1 MKGYSSDKIRNVVLL
16 GHGGCGKTTFLEA
29 ALLATKVTSRLG
41 KVEDGNTVSDY
52 DKMEIEK
59 KYSIN
64 TTMVPVEYNGY
75 KYNFLD
81 TPGFFDFVGEVDSAM
96 STAGAAIIMV
106 DASEGIQVGTEK
118 AWELCSEL
126 NTPKFMVLT
135 KIDKDNVDCDKLIE
149 QIREKFGNS
158 VVTDDDE
165 DALRE
170 AVAGADEELMEKFFN
185 DEPFTEEEFT
195 NGLMNGIANGDI
207 VPIIKAS
214 SITGDGIDE
223 VLRSIARYVPT
234 PSRHAPY
241 IAVNA
246 NDEEVEISTDV
257 NADPVLYVFKTIAD
271 PFMGKISYAKVL
283 SGTVKAGQEL
293 YNPRSQKMEKLGSM
307 FFVRGKH
314 QEAATEVPAGDMF
327 ALAKL
332 QYTKT
337 GDTLCLKSKAAT
349 LPGIQFPKPNY
360 FIAVEAAEKKDEE
373 KMAQGLHKLME
384 EDPSFVLQRNVET
397 HQSLLGGQGDIQ
409 IGIIRAKLKDRYGVS
424 VKVIPQKIAY
434 RETIKGS
441 SEVQGKHKKQSGG
454 AGQYGDVWI
463 RFSPSKENF
472 EFSEELFGGSVPKNY
487 VPAVEKGL
495 LECMEKGPLA
505 GCKVQNVKAVLY
517 DGSYHEVDSNEVSFK
532 IAASLA
538 FKKGIVAANPC
549 LLEPI
554 MKLEITVPE
563 KYTGDVMGDMNK
575 RRGRILGME
584 PTDNGKTK
592 LVAEAPQSE
601 LFDYAIVLRAM
612 TQARGTFTVE
622 FAKYEELPAHLAEK
636 VIEAHKAEVE
646 KEHKE
651 HK

>member
-29 ALLATKVTSRLG
+29 ALLATKVINRLG

-96 STAGAAIIMV
+96 STVSAAIIMV

-118 AWELCSEL
+118 AWELCSETD
-126 NTPKFMVLT
+126 TPKFMVLT
-135 KIDKDNVDCDKLIE
+135 KIDKDSVDCDKLVE
-149 QIREKFGNS
+149 QLREKFGNS

-170 AVAGADEELMEKFFN
+170 AVAGTDEALMEKFFN
-185 DEPFTEEEFT
+185 DEPFTDEEFT
-195 NGLMNGIANGDI
+195 NGLMDGIANGDV

-214 SITGDGIDE
+214 SFTGEGIDE

-234 PSRHAPY
+234 PSKHAPY
-241 IAVNA
+241 IGKNSKNEDV
-246 NDEEVEISTDV
+246 EVITDV
-257 NADPVLYVFKTIAD
+257 SADPVIYVYKTIAD

-283 SGTVKAGQEL
+283 SGTVKLGQEL
-293 YNPRSQKMEKLGSM
+293 YNPRSQKSEKLGSM
-307 FFVRGKH
+307 FFVRGKQ
-314 QEAATEVPAGDMF
+314 QENATEVPAGDMV

-332 QYTKT
+332 QHTKT
-337 GDTLCLKSKAAT
+337 GDTLCLKAKAVT
-349 LPGIQFPKPNY
+349 MPGINFPKPNY
-360 FIAVEAAEKKDEE
+360 FVAVEPAEKKDEE

-384 EDPSFVLQRNVET
+384 EDPSFVLERNVET

-409 IGIIRAKLKDRYGVS
+409 IGIIRAKLKERYGVS

-441 SEVQGKHKKQSGG
+441 SDVQGKHKKQSGG

-463 RFSPSKENF
+463 RFSPSQQNF
-472 EFSEELFGGSVPKNY
+472 EFSEELFGGSIPKNY

-495 LECMEKGPLA
+495 LECMDKGPLA

-517 DGSYHEVDSNEVSFK
+517 DGSYHDVDSNEVSFK

-538 FKKGIVAANPC
+538 FKKGIIAANPC

-584 PTDNGKTK
+584 PSDNGKTK
-592 LVAEAPQSE
+592 LLAEAPQSE

-622 FAKYEELPAHLAEK
+622 FSKYEELPAHLAEK

-646 KEHKE
+646 KEHK
-651 HK
+651 

>member
-29 ALLATKVTSRLG
+29 ALLATKVINRLG

-96 STAGAAIIMV
+96 STVSAAIIMV

-118 AWELCSEL
+118 AWELCSETD
-126 NTPKFMVLT
+126 TPKFMVLT
-135 KIDKDNVDCDKLIE
+135 KIDKDSVDCDKLVE
-149 QIREKFGNS
+149 QLREKFGNS

-170 AVAGADEELMEKFFN
+170 AVAGTDEALMEKFFN
-185 DEPFTEEEFT
+185 DEPFTDEEFT
-195 NGLMNGIANGDI
+195 NGLMDGIANGDI

-214 SITGDGIDE
+214 SFTGEGIDE

-234 PSRHAPY
+234 PSKHAPY
-241 IAVNA
+241 IGKNSKNEDV
-246 NDEEVEISTDV
+246 EVITDV
-257 NADPVLYVFKTIAD
+257 SADPVMYVYKTIAD

-283 SGTVKAGQEL
+283 SGTVKLGQEL
-293 YNPRSQKMEKLGSM
+293 YNPRSQKSEKLGSM
-307 FFVRGKH
+307 FFVRGKQ
-314 QEAATEVPAGDMF
+314 QENATEVPAGDMV

-332 QYTKT
+332 QHTKT
-337 GDTLCLKSKAAT
+337 GDTLCLKAKAVT
-349 LPGIQFPKPNY
+349 MPGINFPKPNY
-360 FIAVEAAEKKDEE
+360 FVAVEPAEKKDEE

-384 EDPSFVLQRNVET
+384 EDPSFVLERNVET

-409 IGIIRAKLKDRYGVS
+409 IGIIRAKLKERYGVS

-441 SEVQGKHKKQSGG
+441 SDVQGKHKKQSGG

-463 RFSPSKENF
+463 RFSPSQQNF
-472 EFSEELFGGSVPKNY
+472 EFSEELFGGSIPKNY

-495 LECMEKGPLA
+495 LECMDKGPLA

-517 DGSYHEVDSNEVSFK
+517 DGSYHDVDSNEVSFK

-584 PTDNGKTK
+584 PTDTGKTK
-592 LVAEAPQSE
+592 LLAEAPQSE

-622 FAKYEELPAHLAEK
+622 FSKYEELPAHLAEK

-646 KEHKE
+646 KEHK
-651 HK
+651 

>member
-29 ALLATKVTSRLG
+29 ALLATKVINRLG

-96 STAGAAIIMV
+96 STVSAAIIMV

-118 AWELCSEL
+118 AWELCSETD
-126 NTPKFMVLT
+126 TPKFMVLT
-135 KIDKDNVDCDKLIE
+135 KIDKDNVDCDKLVE
-149 QIREKFGNS
+149 QLREKFGNS

-170 AVAGADEELMEKFFN
+170 AVAGTDEALMEKFFN
-185 DEPFTEEEFT
+185 DEPFTDEEFT
-195 NGLMNGIANGDI
+195 NGLMDGIANGDV

-214 SITGDGIDE
+214 SLTGEGIDE

-234 PSRHAPY
+234 PSKHAPY
-241 IAVNA
+241 IGKNSK
-246 NDEEVEISTDV
+246 DEDVEVITDV
-257 NADPVLYVFKTIAD
+257 SADPVMYVYKTIAD

-283 SGTVKAGQEL
+283 SGTVKLGQEL
-293 YNPRSQKMEKLGSM
+293 YNPGSQKSEKLGSM
-307 FFVRGKH
+307 FFVRGKQ
-314 QEAATEVPAGDMF
+314 QENATEVPAGDMV

-332 QYTKT
+332 QHTKT
-337 GDTLCLKSKAAT
+337 GDTLCLKAKAVT
-349 LPGIQFPKPNY
+349 MPGINFPKPNY
-360 FIAVEAAEKKDEE
+360 FVAVEPAEKKDEE

-384 EDPSFVLQRNVET
+384 EDPSFVLERNVET

-409 IGIIRAKLKDRYGVS
+409 IGIIRAKLKERYGVS

-441 SEVQGKHKKQSGG
+441 SDVQGKHKKQSGG

-463 RFSPSKENF
+463 RFSPSQQNF
-472 EFSEELFGGSVPKNY
+472 EFSEELFGGSIPKNY

-495 LECMEKGPLA
+495 LECMDKGPLA

-517 DGSYHEVDSNEVSFK
+517 DGSYHDVDSNEVSFK

-592 LVAEAPQSE
+592 LLAEAPQSE

-622 FAKYEELPAHLAEK
+622 FSKYEELPAHLAEK

-646 KEHKE
+646 KEHK
-651 HK
+651 

>member
-29 ALLATKVTSRLG
+29 ALLATKVINRLG

-96 STAGAAIIMV
+96 STVSAAIIMV

-118 AWELCSEL
+118 AWELCSETD
-126 NTPKFMVLT
+126 TPKFMVLT
-135 KIDKDNVDCDKLIE
+135 KIDKDNVDCDKLVA
-149 QIREKFGNS
+149 QLREKFGNS

-170 AVAGADEELMEKFFN
+170 AVAGTDEALMEKFFN
-185 DEPFTEEEFT
+185 DEPFTDEEFT
-195 NGLMNGIANGDI
+195 NGLMDGIANGDV

-214 SITGDGIDE
+214 SLTGEGIDE

-234 PSRHAPY
+234 PSKHAPY
-241 IAVNA
+241 IGKNSK
-246 NDEEVEISTDV
+246 DEDVEVITDV
-257 NADPVLYVFKTIAD
+257 SADPVMYVYKTIAD

-283 SGTVKAGQEL
+283 SGTVKLGQEL
-293 YNPRSQKMEKLGSM
+293 YNPRSQKSEKLGSM
-307 FFVRGKH
+307 FFVRGKQ
-314 QEAATEVPAGDMF
+314 QENATEVPAGDMV

-332 QYTKT
+332 QHTKT
-337 GDTLCLKSKAAT
+337 GDTLCLKAKAVT
-349 LPGIQFPKPNY
+349 MPGINFPKPNY
-360 FIAVEAAEKKDEE
+360 FVAVEPAEKKDEE
-373 KMAQGLHKLME
+373 KMVQGLHKLME
-384 EDPSFVLQRNVET
+384 EDPSFVLERNVET

-409 IGIIRAKLKDRYGVS
+409 IGIIRAKLKERYGVS

-441 SEVQGKHKKQSGG
+441 SDVQGKHKKQSGG

-463 RFSPSKENF
+463 RFSPSQQNF
-472 EFSEELFGGSVPKNY
+472 EFSEELFGGSIPKNY

-495 LECMEKGPLA
+495 LECMDKGPLA

-517 DGSYHEVDSNEVSFK
+517 DGSYHDVDSNEVSFK

-592 LVAEAPQSE
+592 LLAEAPQSE

-622 FAKYEELPAHLAEK
+622 FSKYEELPAHLAEK

-646 KEHKE
+646 KEHK
-651 HK
+651 

>member
-29 ALLATKVTSRLG
+29 ALLATKVINRLG

-96 STAGAAIIMV
+96 STVSAAIIMV

-118 AWELCSEL
+118 AWELCSETD
-126 NTPKFMVLT
+126 TPKFMVLT
-135 KIDKDNVDCDKLIE
+135 KIDKDNVDCDKLVE
-149 QIREKFGNS
+149 QLREKFGNS
-158 VVTDDDE
+158 VVTDEDE

-170 AVAGADEELMEKFFN
+170 AVAGTDEALMEKFFN
-185 DEPFTEEEFT
+185 DEPFTDEEFT
-195 NGLMNGIANGDI
+195 NGLMDGIANGDV

-214 SITGDGIDE
+214 SLTGEGIDE

-234 PSRHAPY
+234 PSKHAPY
-241 IAVNA
+241 IGKDSK
-246 NDEEVEISTDV
+246 DEDVEVITDV
-257 NADPVLYVFKTIAD
+257 SADPVMYVYKTIAD

-283 SGTVKAGQEL
+283 SGTVKLGQEL
-293 YNPRSQKMEKLGSM
+293 YNPRSQKSEKLGSM
-307 FFVRGKH
+307 FFVRGKQ
-314 QEAATEVPAGDMF
+314 QENATEVPAGDMV

-332 QYTKT
+332 QHTKT
-337 GDTLCLKSKAAT
+337 GDTLCLKAKAVT
-349 LPGIQFPKPNY
+349 MPGINFPKPNY
-360 FIAVEAAEKKDEE
+360 FVAVEPAEKKDEE

-384 EDPSFVLQRNVET
+384 EDPSFVLERNVET

-409 IGIIRAKLKDRYGVS
+409 IGIIRAKLKERYGVS

-441 SEVQGKHKKQSGG
+441 SDVQGKHKKQSGG

-463 RFSPSKENF
+463 RFSPSQQNF
-472 EFSEELFGGSVPKNY
+472 EFSEELFGGSIPKNY

-495 LECMEKGPLA
+495 LECMDKGPLA

-517 DGSYHEVDSNEVSFK
+517 DGSYHDVDSNEVSFK

-592 LVAEAPQSE
+592 LLAEAPQSE

-622 FAKYEELPAHLAEK
+622 FSKYEELPAHLAEK

-646 KEHKE
+646 KEHK
-651 HK
+651 

>member
-29 ALLATKVTSRLG
+29 ALLATKVINRLG

-96 STAGAAIIMV
+96 STVSAAIIMV

-118 AWELCSEL
+118 AWELCSETD
-126 NTPKFMVLT
+126 TPKFMVLT
-135 KIDKDNVDCDKLIE
+135 KIDKDNVDCDKLVE

-158 VVTDDDE
+158 VVTDEDE

-170 AVAGADEELMEKFFN
+170 AVAGTDEALMEKFFN
-185 DEPFTEEEFT
+185 DEPFTDEEFT
-195 NGLMNGIANGDI
+195 NGLMDGIANGDI

-214 SITGDGIDE
+214 SLTGEGIDE
-223 VLRSIARYVPT
+223 VLRSISRYVPT
-234 PSRHAPY
+234 PSKHAPY
-241 IAVNA
+241 IGKNSK
-246 NDEEVEISTDV
+246 DEDVEVITDV
-257 NADPVLYVFKTIAD
+257 SADPVMYVYKTIAD

-283 SGTVKAGQEL
+283 SGTVKLGQEL
-293 YNPRSQKMEKLGSM
+293 YNPRTQKSEKLGSM

-314 QEAATEVPAGDMF
+314 QENATEVPAGDMV

-332 QYTKT
+332 QHTKT
-337 GDTLCLKSKAAT
+337 GDTLCLKAKAVT
-349 LPGIQFPKPNY
+349 MPGINFPKPNY
-360 FIAVEAAEKKDEE
+360 FVAVEPAEKKDEE

-384 EDPSFVLQRNVET
+384 EDPSFVLERNVET

-409 IGIIRAKLKDRYGVS
+409 IGIIRAKLKERYGVS

-441 SEVQGKHKKQSGG
+441 SDVQGKHKKQSGG

-463 RFSPSKENF
+463 RFSPSQQNF
-472 EFSEELFGGSVPKNY
+472 EFSEELFGGSIPKNY

-495 LECMEKGPLA
+495 LECMDKGPLA

-517 DGSYHEVDSNEVSFK
+517 DGSYHDVDSNEVSFK

-592 LVAEAPQSE
+592 LLAEAPQSE

-622 FAKYEELPAHLAEK
+622 FSKYEELPAHLAEK

-646 KEHKE
+646 KEHK
-651 HK
+651 

>member
-29 ALLATKVTSRLG
+29 ALLATKVINRLG

-96 STAGAAIIMV
+96 STVSAAIIMV

-118 AWELCSEL
+118 AWELCSETD
-126 NTPKFMVLT
+126 TPKFMVLT
-135 KIDKDNVDCDKLIE
+135 KIDKDNVDCAKLVE
-149 QIREKFGNS
+149 QLREKFGNS

-170 AVAGADEELMEKFFN
+170 AVAGTDEALMEKFFN
-185 DEPFTEEEFT
+185 DEPFTDEEFT
-195 NGLMNGIANGDI
+195 NGLMDGIANGDV

-214 SITGDGIDE
+214 SLTGEGIDE

-234 PSRHAPY
+234 PSKHAPY
-241 IAVNA
+241 IGKNSK
-246 NDEEVEISTDV
+246 DEDVEVITDV
-257 NADPVLYVFKTIAD
+257 SADPVMYVYKTIAD

-283 SGTVKAGQEL
+283 SGTVKLGQEL
-293 YNPRSQKMEKLGSM
+293 YNPRSQKSEKLGSM
-307 FFVRGKH
+307 FFVRGKQ
-314 QEAATEVPAGDMF
+314 QENATEVPAGDMV

-332 QYTKT
+332 QHTKT
-337 GDTLCLKSKAAT
+337 GDTLCLKAKAVT
-349 LPGIQFPKPNY
+349 MPGINFPKPNY
-360 FIAVEAAEKKDEE
+360 FVAVEPAEKKDEE

-384 EDPSFVLQRNVET
+384 EDPSFVLERNVET

-409 IGIIRAKLKDRYGVS
+409 IGIIRAKLKERYGVS

-441 SEVQGKHKKQSGG
+441 SDVQGKHKKQSGG

-463 RFSPSKENF
+463 RFSPSQQNF
-472 EFSEELFGGSVPKNY
+472 EFSEELFGGSIPKNY

-495 LECMEKGPLA
+495 LECMDKGPLA

-517 DGSYHEVDSNEVSFK
+517 DGSYHDVDSNEVSFK

-592 LVAEAPQSE
+592 LLAEAPQSE

-622 FAKYEELPAHLAEK
+622 FSKYEELPAHLAEK

-646 KEHKE
+646 KEHK
-651 HK
+651 

>member
-29 ALLATKVTSRLG
+29 ALLATKVINRLG

-96 STAGAAIIMV
+96 STVSAAIIMV

-118 AWELCSEL
+118 AWELCSETD
-126 NTPKFMVLT
+126 TPKFMVLT
-135 KIDKDNVDCDKLIE
+135 KIDKDNVDCNKLVE
-149 QIREKFGNS
+149 QLREKFGNS

-170 AVAGADEELMEKFFN
+170 AVAGTDEALMEKFFN
-185 DEPFTEEEFT
+185 DEPFTDEEFT
-195 NGLMNGIANGDI
+195 NGLMDGIANGDV

-214 SITGDGIDE
+214 SLTGEGIDE

-234 PSRHAPY
+234 PSKHAPY
-241 IAVNA
+241 IGKNSK
-246 NDEEVEISTDV
+246 DEDVEVITDV
-257 NADPVLYVFKTIAD
+257 SADPVMYVYKTIAD

-283 SGTVKAGQEL
+283 SGTVKLGQEL
-293 YNPRSQKMEKLGSM
+293 YNPRSQKSEKLGSM
-307 FFVRGKH
+307 FFVRGKQ
-314 QEAATEVPAGDMF
+314 QENATEVPAGDMV

-332 QYTKT
+332 QHTKT
-337 GDTLCLKSKAAT
+337 GDTLCLKAKAVT
-349 LPGIQFPKPNY
+349 MPGINFPKPNY
-360 FIAVEAAEKKDEE
+360 FVAVEPAEKKDEE

-384 EDPSFVLQRNVET
+384 EDPSFVLERNVET

-409 IGIIRAKLKDRYGVS
+409 IGIIRAKLKERYGVS

-441 SEVQGKHKKQSGG
+441 SDVQGKHKKQSGG

-463 RFSPSKENF
+463 RFSPSQQNF
-472 EFSEELFGGSVPKNY
+472 EFSEELFGGSIPKNY

-495 LECMEKGPLA
+495 LECMDKGPLA

-517 DGSYHEVDSNEVSFK
+517 DGSYHDVDSNEVSFK

-592 LVAEAPQSE
+592 LLAEAPQSE

-622 FAKYEELPAHLAEK
+622 FSKYEELPAHLAEK

-646 KEHKE
+646 KEHK
-651 HK
+651 

>member
-29 ALLATKVTSRLG
+29 ALLATKVINRLG

-96 STAGAAIIMV
+96 STVSAAIIMV

-118 AWELCSEL
+118 AWELCSETD
-126 NTPKFMVLT
+126 TPKFMVLT
-135 KIDKDNVDCDKLIE
+135 KIDKDNVDCDKLVE
-149 QIREKFGNS
+149 QLREKFGNS

-170 AVAGADEELMEKFFN
+170 AVAGTDEALMEKFFN
-185 DEPFTEEEFT
+185 DEPFTDEEFT
-195 NGLMNGIANGDI
+195 NVLMDGIANGDV

-214 SITGDGIDE
+214 SLTGEGIDE

-234 PSRHAPY
+234 PSKHAPY
-241 IAVNA
+241 IGKNSK
-246 NDEEVEISTDV
+246 DEDVEVITDV
-257 NADPVLYVFKTIAD
+257 SADPVMYVYKTIAD

-283 SGTVKAGQEL
+283 SGTVKLGQEL
-293 YNPRSQKMEKLGSM
+293 YNPRSQKSEKLGSM
-307 FFVRGKH
+307 FFVRGKQ
-314 QEAATEVPAGDMF
+314 QENATEVPAGDMV

-332 QYTKT
+332 QHTKT
-337 GDTLCLKSKAAT
+337 GDTLCLKAKAVT
-349 LPGIQFPKPNY
+349 MPGINFPKPNY
-360 FIAVEAAEKKDEE
+360 FVAVEPAEKKDEE

-384 EDPSFVLQRNVET
+384 EDPSFVLERNVET

-409 IGIIRAKLKDRYGVS
+409 IGIIRAKLKERYGVS

-441 SEVQGKHKKQSGG
+441 SDVQGKHKKQSGG

-463 RFSPSKENF
+463 RFSPSQQNF
-472 EFSEELFGGSVPKNY
+472 EFSEELFGGSIPKNY

-495 LECMEKGPLA
+495 LECMDKGPLA

-517 DGSYHEVDSNEVSFK
+517 DGSYHDVDSNEVSFK

-592 LVAEAPQSE
+592 LLAEAPQSE

-622 FAKYEELPAHLAEK
+622 FSKYEELPAHLAEK

-646 KEHKE
+646 KEHK
-651 HK
+651 

>member
-29 ALLATKVTSRLG
+29 ALLATKVINRLG

-96 STAGAAIIMV
+96 STVSAAIIMV

-118 AWELCSEL
+118 AWELCSETD
-126 NTPKFMVLT
+126 TPKFMVLT
-135 KIDKDNVDCDKLIE
+135 KIDKDNVDCDKLVE
-149 QIREKFGNS
+149 QLREKFGNS

-170 AVAGADEELMEKFFN
+170 AVAGTDEALMEKFFN
-185 DEPFTEEEFT
+185 DEPFTDEEFT
-195 NGLMNGIANGDI
+195 NGLMDGIANGDV

-214 SITGDGIDE
+214 SLTGEGIDE

-234 PSRHAPY
+234 PSKHAPY
-241 IAVNA
+241 IGKNSK
-246 NDEEVEISTDV
+246 DEDVEVITDV
-257 NADPVLYVFKTIAD
+257 SADPVMYVYKTIAD

-283 SGTVKAGQEL
+283 SGTVKLGQEM
-293 YNPRSQKMEKLGSM
+293 YNPRSQKSEKLGSM
-307 FFVRGKH
+307 FFVRGKQ
-314 QEAATEVPAGDMF
+314 QENATEVPAGDMV

-332 QYTKT
+332 QHTKT
-337 GDTLCLKSKAAT
+337 GDTLCLKAKAVT
-349 LPGIQFPKPNY
+349 MPGINFPKPNY
-360 FIAVEAAEKKDEE
+360 FVAVEPAEKKDEE

-384 EDPSFVLQRNVET
+384 EDPSFVLERNVET

-409 IGIIRAKLKDRYGVS
+409 IGIIRAKLKERYGVS

-441 SEVQGKHKKQSGG
+441 SDVQGKHKKQSGG

-463 RFSPSKENF
+463 RFSPSQQNF
-472 EFSEELFGGSVPKNY
+472 EFSEELFGGSIPKNY

-495 LECMEKGPLA
+495 LECMDKGPLA

-517 DGSYHEVDSNEVSFK
+517 DGSYHDVDSNEVSFK

-592 LVAEAPQSE
+592 LLAEAPQSE

-622 FAKYEELPAHLAEK
+622 FSKYEELPAHLAEK

-646 KEHKE
+646 KEHK
-651 HK
+651 

>member
-29 ALLATKVTSRLG
+29 ALLATKVINRLG

-96 STAGAAIIMV
+96 STVSAAIIMV

-118 AWELCSEL
+118 AWELCSETD
-126 NTPKFMVLT
+126 TPKFMVLT
-135 KIDKDNVDCDKLIE
+135 KIDKDNVDCDKLVE
-149 QIREKFGNS
+149 QLREKFGNS

-170 AVAGADEELMEKFFN
+170 AVAGTDEALMEKFFN
-185 DEPFTEEEFT
+185 DEPFTDEEFT
-195 NGLMNGIANGDI
+195 NGLMDGIANGDV

-214 SITGDGIDE
+214 SLTGEGIDE

-234 PSRHAPY
+234 PSKHAPY
-241 IAVNA
+241 IGKNSK
-246 NDEEVEISTDV
+246 DEDVEVITDV
-257 NADPVLYVFKTIAD
+257 SADPVMYVYKTIAD

-283 SGTVKAGQEL
+283 SGTVKLGQEL
-293 YNPRSQKMEKLGSM
+293 YNPRSQKSEKLGSM
-307 FFVRGKH
+307 FFVRGKQ
-314 QEAATEVPAGDMF
+314 QENATEVPAGDMV

-332 QYTKT
+332 QHTKT
-337 GDTLCLKSKAAT
+337 GDTLCLKAKAVT
-349 LPGIQFPKPNY
+349 MPGINFPKPNY
-360 FIAVEAAEKKDEE
+360 FVAVEPAEKKDEE

-384 EDPSFVLQRNVET
+384 EDPSFVLERNVET

-409 IGIIRAKLKDRYGVS
+409 IGIIRAKLKERYGVS

-441 SEVQGKHKKQSGG
+441 SDVQGKHKKQSGG

-463 RFSPSKENF
+463 RFSPSQQNF
-472 EFSEELFGGSVPKNY
+472 EFSEELFGGSIPKNY

-495 LECMEKGPLA
+495 LECMDKGPLA

-517 DGSYHEVDSNEVSFK
+517 DGSYHDVDSNEVSFK

-612 TQARGTFTVE
+612 TQARGTFTME
-622 FAKYEELPAHLAEK
+622 FSKYEELPTHLAEK

-646 KEHKE
+646 KEHK
-651 HK
+651 

>member
-29 ALLATKVTSRLG
+29 ALLATKVINRLG

-96 STAGAAIIMV
+96 STVSAAIIMV

-118 AWELCSEL
+118 AWELCSETD
-126 NTPKFMVLT
+126 TPKFMVLT
-135 KIDKDNVDCDKLIE
+135 KIDKDSVDCDKLVE
-149 QIREKFGNS
+149 QLREKFGNS

-170 AVAGADEELMEKFFN
+170 AVAGTDEALMEKFFN
-185 DEPFTEEEFT
+185 DEPFTDEEFT
-195 NGLMNGIANGDI
+195 NGLMDGIANGDV

-214 SITGDGIDE
+214 SFTGEGIDE
-223 VLRSIARYVPT
+223 VLHSIARYVPT
-234 PSRHAPY
+234 PSKHAPY
-241 IAVNA
+241 IGKNSKNEDV
-246 NDEEVEISTDV
+246 EVITDV
-257 NADPVLYVFKTIAD
+257 SADPVIYVYKTIAD

-283 SGTVKAGQEL
+283 SGTVKLGQEL
-293 YNPRSQKMEKLGSM
+293 YNPRSQKSEKLGSM
-307 FFVRGKH
+307 FFVRGKQ
-314 QEAATEVPAGDMF
+314 QENATEVPAGDMV

-332 QYTKT
+332 QHTKT
-337 GDTLCLKSKAAT
+337 GDTLCLKAKAVT
-349 LPGIQFPKPNY
+349 MPGINFPKPNY
-360 FIAVEAAEKKDEE
+360 FVAVEPAEKKDEE

-384 EDPSFVLQRNVET
+384 EDPSFVLERNVET

-409 IGIIRAKLKDRYGVS
+409 IGIIRAKLKERYGVS

-441 SEVQGKHKKQSGG
+441 SDVQGKHKKQSGG

-463 RFSPSKENF
+463 RFSPSQQNF
-472 EFSEELFGGSVPKNY
+472 EFSEELFGGSIPKNY

-495 LECMEKGPLA
+495 LECMDKGPLA

-517 DGSYHEVDSNEVSFK
+517 DGSYHDVDSNEVSFK

-592 LVAEAPQSE
+592 LLAEAPQSE

-622 FAKYEELPAHLAEK
+622 FSKYEELPAHLAEK

-646 KEHKE
+646 KEHK
-651 HK
+651 

>member
-29 ALLATKVTSRLG
+29 ALLATKVINRLG

-96 STAGAAIIMV
+96 STVSAAIIMV

-118 AWELCSEL
+118 AWELCSETD
-126 NTPKFMVLT
+126 TPKFMVLT
-135 KIDKDNVDCDKLIE
+135 KIDKDNVDCDKLVE
-149 QIREKFGNS
+149 QLREKFGNS

-170 AVAGADEELMEKFFN
+170 AVAGTDEALMEKFFN
-185 DEPFTEEEFT
+185 DEPFTDEEFT
-195 NGLMNGIANGDI
+195 NGLMDGIANGDV

-214 SITGDGIDE
+214 SLTGEGIDE

-234 PSRHAPY
+234 PSKHAPY
-241 IAVNA
+241 IGKNSK
-246 NDEEVEISTDV
+246 DEDVEVITDV
-257 NADPVLYVFKTIAD
+257 SADPVMYVYKTIAD

-283 SGTVKAGQEL
+283 SGTVKLGQEL
-293 YNPRSQKMEKLGSM
+293 YNPRSQKSEKLGSM
-307 FFVRGKH
+307 FFVRGKQ
-314 QEAATEVPAGDMF
+314 QENATEVPAGDMV

-332 QYTKT
+332 QQTKT
-337 GDTLCLKSKAAT
+337 GDTLCLKAKAVT
-349 LPGIQFPKPNY
+349 MLGINFPKPNY
-360 FIAVEAAEKKDEE
+360 FVAVEPAEKKDEE

-384 EDPSFVLQRNVET
+384 EDPSFVLERNVET

-409 IGIIRAKLKDRYGVS
+409 IGIIRAKLKERYGVS

-441 SEVQGKHKKQSGG
+441 SDVQGKHKKQSGG

-463 RFSPSKENF
+463 RFSPSQQNF
-472 EFSEELFGGSVPKNY
+472 EFSEELFGGSIPKNY

-495 LECMEKGPLA
+495 LECMDKGPLA

-517 DGSYHEVDSNEVSFK
+517 DGSYHDVDSNEVSFK

-592 LVAEAPQSE
+592 LLAEAPQSE

-622 FAKYEELPAHLAEK
+622 FSKYEELPAHLAEK

-646 KEHKE
+646 KEHK
-651 HK
+651 

>member
-29 ALLATKVTSRLG
+29 ALLATKVINRLG

-81 TPGFFDFVGEVDSAM
+81 TPGFFDFVSEVDSAM
-96 STAGAAIIMV
+96 STVSAAIIMV

-118 AWELCSEL
+118 AWELCSETD
-126 NTPKFMVLT
+126 TPKFMVLT
-135 KIDKDNVDCDKLIE
+135 KIDKDNVDCDKLVE
-149 QIREKFGNS
+149 QLREKFGNS

-170 AVAGADEELMEKFFN
+170 AVAGTDEALMEKFFN
-185 DEPFTEEEFT
+185 DEPFTDEEFT
-195 NGLMNGIANGDI
+195 NGLMDGIANGDV
-207 VPIIKAS
+207 VPIIKS
-214 SITGDGIDE
+214 SSLTGEGIDE

-234 PSRHAPY
+234 PSKHAPY
-241 IAVNA
+241 IGKNSK
-246 NDEEVEISTDV
+246 DEDVEVITDV
-257 NADPVLYVFKTIAD
+257 SADPVMYVYKTIAD

-283 SGTVKAGQEL
+283 SGTVKLGQEL
-293 YNPRSQKMEKLGSM
+293 YNPRAQKSEKLGSM
-307 FFVRGKH
+307 FFVRGKQ
-314 QEAATEVPAGDMF
+314 QENATEVPAGDMV

-332 QYTKT
+332 QHTKT
-337 GDTLCLKSKAAT
+337 GDTLCLKAKAVT
-349 LPGIQFPKPNY
+349 MPGINFPKPNY
-360 FIAVEAAEKKDEE
+360 FVAVEPAEKKDEE

-384 EDPSFVLQRNVET
+384 EDPSFVLERNVET

-409 IGIIRAKLKDRYGVS
+409 IGIIRAKLKERYGVS

-441 SEVQGKHKKQSGG
+441 SDVQGKHKKQSGG

-463 RFSPSKENF
+463 RFSPSQQNF
-472 EFSEELFGGSVPKNY
+472 EFSEELFGGSIPKNY

-495 LECMEKGPLA
+495 LECMDKGPLA

-517 DGSYHEVDSNEVSFK
+517 DGSYHDVDSNEVSFK

-592 LVAEAPQSE
+592 LLAEAPQSE

-622 FAKYEELPAHLAEK
+622 FSKYEELPAHLAEK

-646 KEHKE
+646 KEHK
-651 HK
+651 

>member
-29 ALLATKVTSRLG
+29 ALLATKVINRLG

-64 TTMVPVEYNGY
+64 TTIVPVEYNGY

-96 STAGAAIIMV
+96 STVSAAIIMV

-118 AWELCSEL
+118 AWELCSETD
-126 NTPKFMVLT
+126 TPKFMVLT
-135 KIDKDNVDCDKLIE
+135 KIDKDNVDCDKLVE
-149 QIREKFGNS
+149 QLREKFGNS

-170 AVAGADEELMEKFFN
+170 AVAGTDEALMEKFFN
-185 DEPFTEEEFT
+185 DEPFTDEEFT
-195 NGLMNGIANGDI
+195 NGLMDGIANGDI

-214 SITGDGIDE
+214 SLTGEGIDE

-234 PSRHAPY
+234 PSKHAPY
-241 IAVNA
+241 IGKNSK
-246 NDEEVEISTDV
+246 DEDVEVITDV
-257 NADPVLYVFKTIAD
+257 SADPVMYVYKTIAD

-283 SGTVKAGQEL
+283 SGTVKLGQEL
-293 YNPRSQKMEKLGSM
+293 YNPRAQKSEKLGSM
-307 FFVRGKH
+307 FFVRGKQ
-314 QEAATEVPAGDMF
+314 QENATEVPAGDMV

-332 QYTKT
+332 QHTKT
-337 GDTLCLKSKAAT
+337 GDTLCLKAKAVT
-349 LPGIQFPKPNY
+349 MPGINFPKPNY
-360 FIAVEAAEKKDEE
+360 FVAVEPAEKKDEE

-384 EDPSFVLQRNVET
+384 EDPSFVLERNVET

-409 IGIIRAKLKDRYGVS
+409 IGIIRAKLKERYGVS

-441 SEVQGKHKKQSGG
+441 SDVQGKHKKQSGG

-463 RFSPSKENF
+463 RFSPSQQNF
-472 EFSEELFGGSVPKNY
+472 EFSEELFGGSIPKNY

-495 LECMEKGPLA
+495 LECMDKGPLA

-517 DGSYHEVDSNEVSFK
+517 DGSYHDVDSNEVSFK

-592 LVAEAPQSE
+592 LLAEAPQSE

-622 FAKYEELPAHLAEK
+622 FSKYEELPAHLAEK
-636 VIEAHKAEVE
+636 VIEAHKVEVE
-646 KEHKE
+646 KEHK
-651 HK
+651 

>member
-29 ALLATKVTSRLG
+29 ALLATKVINRLG

-96 STAGAAIIMV
+96 STVSAAIIMV

-118 AWELCSEL
+118 AWELCSETD
-126 NTPKFMVLT
+126 TPKFMVLT
-135 KIDKDNVDCDKLIE
+135 KIDKDNVDCDKLVE
-149 QIREKFGNS
+149 QLREKFGNS

-170 AVAGADEELMEKFFN
+170 AVAGTDEALMEKFFN
-185 DEPFTEEEFT
+185 DEPFTDEEFT
-195 NGLMNGIANGDI
+195 NGLMDGIANGDV
-207 VPIIKAS
+207 VPIIKS
-214 SITGDGIDE
+214 SSLTGEGIDE

-234 PSRHAPY
+234 PSKHAPY
-241 IAVNA
+241 IGKNSK
-246 NDEEVEISTDV
+246 DEDVEVITDV
-257 NADPVLYVFKTIAD
+257 SADPVMYVYKTIAD

-283 SGTVKAGQEL
+283 SGTVKLGQEL
-293 YNPRSQKMEKLGSM
+293 YNPRAQKSEKLGSM
-307 FFVRGKH
+307 FFVRGKQ
-314 QEAATEVPAGDMF
+314 QENATEVPAGDMV

-332 QYTKT
+332 QHTKT
-337 GDTLCLKSKAAT
+337 GDTLCLKAKAVT
-349 LPGIQFPKPNY
+349 MPGINFPKPNY
-360 FIAVEAAEKKDEE
+360 FVAVEPAEKKDEE

-384 EDPSFVLQRNVET
+384 EDPSFVLERNVET

-409 IGIIRAKLKDRYGVS
+409 IGIIRAKLKERYGVS

-441 SEVQGKHKKQSGG
+441 SDVQGKHKKQSGG

-463 RFSPSKENF
+463 RFSPSQQNF
-472 EFSEELFGGSVPKNY
+472 EFSEELFGGSIPKNY

-495 LECMEKGPLA
+495 LECMDKGPRA

-517 DGSYHEVDSNEVSFK
+517 DGSYHDVDSNEVSFK

-592 LVAEAPQSE
+592 LLAEAPQSE

-622 FAKYEELPAHLAEK
+622 FSKYEELPAHLAEK

-646 KEHKE
+646 KEHK
-651 HK
+651 

>member
-29 ALLATKVTSRLG
+29 ALLATKVINRLG

-96 STAGAAIIMV
+96 STVSAAIIMV

-118 AWELCSEL
+118 AWELCSETD
-126 NTPKFMVLT
+126 TPKFMVLT
-135 KIDKDNVDCDKLIE
+135 KIDKDNVDCDKLVE
-149 QIREKFGNS
+149 QLREKFGNS
-158 VVTDDDE
+158 VVTDDDK

-170 AVAGADEELMEKFFN
+170 AVAGTDEALMEKFFN
-185 DEPFTEEEFT
+185 DEPFTDEEFT
-195 NGLMNGIANGDI
+195 NGLMDGIANGDV

-214 SITGDGIDE
+214 SLTGEGIDE

-234 PSRHAPY
+234 PSKHAPY
-241 IAVNA
+241 IGKNSK
-246 NDEEVEISTDV
+246 DEDVEVITDV
-257 NADPVLYVFKTIAD
+257 SADPVMYVYKTIAD

-283 SGTVKAGQEL
+283 SGTVKLGQEL
-293 YNPRSQKMEKLGSM
+293 YNPRSQKSEKLGSM
-307 FFVRGKH
+307 FFVRGKQ
-314 QEAATEVPAGDMF
+314 QENATEVPAGDMV

-332 QYTKT
+332 QHTKT
-337 GDTLCLKSKAAT
+337 GDTLCLKAKAVT
-349 LPGIQFPKPNY
+349 MPGINFPKPNY
-360 FIAVEAAEKKDEE
+360 FVAVEPAEKKDEE

-384 EDPSFVLQRNVET
+384 EDPSFVLERNVET

-409 IGIIRAKLKDRYGVS
+409 IGIIRAKLKERYGVS

-441 SEVQGKHKKQSGG
+441 SDVQGKHKKQSGG

-463 RFSPSKENF
+463 RFSPSQQNF
-472 EFSEELFGGSVPKNY
+472 EFSEELFGGSIPKNY

-495 LECMEKGPLA
+495 LECMDKGPLA

-517 DGSYHEVDSNEVSFK
+517 DGSYHDVDSNEVSFK

-592 LVAEAPQSE
+592 LLAEAPQSE

-622 FAKYEELPAHLAEK
+622 FSKYEELPAHLAEK

-646 KEHKE
+646 KEHK
-651 HK
+651 

>member
-29 ALLATKVTSRLG
+29 ALLATKVINRLG

-96 STAGAAIIMV
+96 STVSAAIIMV

-118 AWELCSEL
+118 AWELCSETD
-126 NTPKFMVLT
+126 TPKFMVLT
-135 KIDKDNVDCDKLIE
+135 KIDKDNVDCDKLVE
-149 QIREKFGNS
+149 QLREKFGNS

-170 AVAGADEELMEKFFN
+170 AVAGTDEALMEKFFN
-185 DEPFTEEEFT
+185 DEPFTDEEFT
-195 NGLMNGIANGDI
+195 NGLMDGIANGDV
-207 VPIIKAS
+207 VPIIKS
-214 SITGDGIDE
+214 SSLTGEGIDE

-234 PSRHAPY
+234 PSKHAPY
-241 IAVNA
+241 IGKNSK
-246 NDEEVEISTDV
+246 DEDVEVITDVSTD
-257 NADPVLYVFKTIAD
+257 PVMYVYKTIAD

-283 SGTVKAGQEL
+283 SGTVKLGQEL
-293 YNPRSQKMEKLGSM
+293 YNPRAQKSEKLGSM
-307 FFVRGKH
+307 FFVRGKQ
-314 QEAATEVPAGDMF
+314 QENATEVPAGDMV

-332 QYTKT
+332 QHTKT
-337 GDTLCLKSKAAT
+337 GDTLCLKAKAVT
-349 LPGIQFPKPNY
+349 MPGINFPKPNY
-360 FIAVEAAEKKDEE
+360 FVAVEPAEKKDEE

-384 EDPSFVLQRNVET
+384 EDPSFVLERNVET

-409 IGIIRAKLKDRYGVS
+409 IGIIRAKLKERYGVS

-441 SEVQGKHKKQSGG
+441 SDVQGKHKKQSGG

-463 RFSPSKENF
+463 RFSPSQQNF
-472 EFSEELFGGSVPKNY
+472 EFSEELFGGSIPKNY

-495 LECMEKGPLA
+495 LECMDKGPLA

-517 DGSYHEVDSNEVSFK
+517 DGSYHDVDSNEVSFK

-592 LVAEAPQSE
+592 LLAEAPQSE

-622 FAKYEELPAHLAEK
+622 FSKYEELPAHLAEK

-646 KEHKE
+646 KEHK
-651 HK
+651 

>member
-29 ALLATKVTSRLG
+29 ALLATKVINRLG

-96 STAGAAIIMV
+96 STVSAAIIMV

-118 AWELCSEL
+118 AWELCSETD
-126 NTPKFMVLT
+126 TPKFMVLT
-135 KIDKDNVDCDKLIE
+135 KIDKDNVDCDKLVE
-149 QIREKFGNS
+149 QLREKFGNS

-170 AVAGADEELMEKFFN
+170 AVAGTDEALMEKFFN
-185 DEPFTEEEFT
+185 DEPFTDEEFT
-195 NGLMNGIANGDI
+195 NGLMDGIANGDV

-214 SITGDGIDE
+214 SLTGEGIDE

-234 PSRHAPY
+234 PSKNAPY
-241 IAVNA
+241 IGKNSK
-246 NDEEVEISTDV
+246 DEDVEVITDV
-257 NADPVLYVFKTIAD
+257 SADPVMYVYKTIAD

-283 SGTVKAGQEL
+283 SGTVKLGQEL
-293 YNPRSQKMEKLGSM
+293 YNPRSQKSEKLGSM
-307 FFVRGKH
+307 FFVRGKQ
-314 QEAATEVPAGDMF
+314 QENATEVPAGDMV

-332 QYTKT
+332 QHTKT
-337 GDTLCLKSKAAT
+337 GDTLCLKAKAVT
-349 LPGIQFPKPNY
+349 MPGINFPKPNY
-360 FIAVEAAEKKDEE
+360 FVAVEPAEKKDEE

-384 EDPSFVLQRNVET
+384 EDPSFVLERNVET

-409 IGIIRAKLKDRYGVS
+409 IGIIRAKLKERYGVS

-441 SEVQGKHKKQSGG
+441 SDVQGKHKKQSGG

-463 RFSPSKENF
+463 RFSPSQQNF
-472 EFSEELFGGSVPKNY
+472 EFSEELFGGSIPKNY

-495 LECMEKGPLA
+495 LECMDKGPLA

-517 DGSYHEVDSNEVSFK
+517 DGSYHDVDSNEVSFK

-592 LVAEAPQSE
+592 LLAEAPQSE

-622 FAKYEELPAHLAEK
+622 FSKYEELPAHLAEK

-646 KEHKE
+646 KEHK
-651 HK
+651 

>member
-29 ALLATKVTSRLG
+29 ALLATKVINRLG

-96 STAGAAIIMV
+96 STVSAAIIMV

-118 AWELCSEL
+118 AWELCSETD
-126 NTPKFMVLT
+126 TPKFMVLT
-135 KIDKDNVDCDKLIE
+135 KIDKDNVDCDKLVE
-149 QIREKFGNS
+149 QLREKFGNS

-170 AVAGADEELMEKFFN
+170 AVAGTDEALMEKFFN
-185 DEPFTEEEFT
+185 DEPFTDEEFT
-195 NGLMNGIANGDI
+195 NGLMDGIANGDV

-214 SITGDGIDE
+214 SLTGEGIDE

-234 PSRHAPY
+234 PSKHAPY
-241 IAVNA
+241 IGKNSK
-246 NDEEVEISTDV
+246 DEDVEVITDV
-257 NADPVLYVFKTIAD
+257 SADPGMYVYKTIAD

-283 SGTVKAGQEL
+283 SGTVKLGQEL
-293 YNPRSQKMEKLGSM
+293 YNPRAQKSEKLGSM
-307 FFVRGKH
+307 FFVRGKQ
-314 QEAATEVPAGDMF
+314 QENATEVPAGDMV

-332 QYTKT
+332 QHTKT
-337 GDTLCLKSKAAT
+337 GDTLCLKAKAVT
-349 LPGIQFPKPNY
+349 MPGINFPKPNY
-360 FIAVEAAEKKDEE
+360 FVAVEPAEKKDEE

-384 EDPSFVLQRNVET
+384 EDPSFVLERNVET

-409 IGIIRAKLKDRYGVS
+409 IGIIRAKLKERYGVS

-441 SEVQGKHKKQSGG
+441 SDVQGKHKKQSGG

-463 RFSPSKENF
+463 RFSPSQQNF
-472 EFSEELFGGSVPKNY
+472 EFSEELFGGSIPKNY

-495 LECMEKGPLA
+495 LECMDKGPLA

-517 DGSYHEVDSNEVSFK
+517 DGSYHDVDSNEVSFK

-592 LVAEAPQSE
+592 LLAEAPQSE

-622 FAKYEELPAHLAEK
+622 FSKYEELPAHLAEK

-646 KEHKE
+646 KEHK
-651 HK
+651 

>member
-29 ALLATKVTSRLG
+29 ALLATKVINRLG

-96 STAGAAIIMV
+96 STVSAAIIMV

-118 AWELCSEL
+118 AWELCSETD
-126 NTPKFMVLT
+126 TPKFMVLT
-135 KIDKDNVDCDKLIE
+135 KIDKDNVDCDKLVE
-149 QIREKFGNS
+149 QLREKFGNS

-170 AVAGADEELMEKFFN
+170 AVAGTDEALMEKFFN
-185 DEPFTEEEFT
+185 DEPFTDEEFT
-195 NGLMNGIANGDI
+195 NGLMDGIANGDV

-214 SITGDGIDE
+214 SLTGEGIDE

-234 PSRHAPY
+234 PSKHAPY
-241 IAVNA
+241 IGKNSK
-246 NDEEVEISTDV
+246 DEDVEVITDV
-257 NADPVLYVFKTIAD
+257 SADPVMYVYKTIAD

-283 SGTVKAGQEL
+283 SGTVKLGQEL
-293 YNPRSQKMEKLGSM
+293 YNPRSQKSEKLGSM
-307 FFVRGKH
+307 FFVRGKQ
-314 QEAATEVPAGDMF
+314 QENATEVPAGDMV
-327 ALAKL
+327 ALANL
-332 QYTKT
+332 QHTKT
-337 GDTLCLKSKAAT
+337 GDTLCLKAKAVT
-349 LPGIQFPKPNY
+349 MPGINFPKPNY
-360 FIAVEAAEKKDEE
+360 FVAVEPAEKKDEE

-384 EDPSFVLQRNVET
+384 EDPSFVLERKVET

-409 IGIIRAKLKDRYGVS
+409 IGIIRAKLKERYGVS

-441 SEVQGKHKKQSGG
+441 SDVQGKHKKQSGG

-463 RFSPSKENF
+463 RFSPSQQNF
-472 EFSEELFGGSVPKNY
+472 EFSEELFGGSIPKNY

-495 LECMEKGPLA
+495 LECMDKGPLA

-517 DGSYHEVDSNEVSFK
+517 DGSYHDVDSNEVSFK

-592 LVAEAPQSE
+592 LLAEAPQSE

-622 FAKYEELPAHLAEK
+622 FSKYEELPAHLAEK

-646 KEHKE
+646 KEHK
-651 HK
+651 

>member
-29 ALLATKVTSRLG
+29 ALLATKVINRLG

-96 STAGAAIIMV
+96 STVSAAIIMV

-118 AWELCSEL
+118 AWELCSETD
-126 NTPKFMVLT
+126 TPKFMVLT

-158 VVTDDDE
+158 VVTDEDE

-170 AVAGADEELMEKFFN
+170 AVAGTDEALMEKFFN
-185 DEPFTEEEFT
+185 DEPFTDEEFT
-195 NGLMNGIANGDI
+195 NGLMDGIANGDI

-214 SITGDGIDE
+214 SLTGEGIDE

-234 PSRHAPY
+234 PSKHAPY
-241 IAVNA
+241 IGKNSK
-246 NDEEVEISTDV
+246 DEDVEVITDV
-257 NADPVLYVFKTIAD
+257 SADPVMYVYKTIAD

-283 SGTVKAGQEL
+283 SGTVKLGQEL
-293 YNPRSQKMEKLGSM
+293 YNPRSQKSEKLGSM
-307 FFVRGKH
+307 FFVRGKQ
-314 QEAATEVPAGDMF
+314 QENATEVPAGDMV

-332 QYTKT
+332 QHTKT
-337 GDTLCLKSKAAT
+337 GDTLCLKSKAVT
-349 LPGIQFPKPNY
+349 MPGINFPKPNY
-360 FIAVEAAEKKDEE
+360 FVAVEPAEKKDEE

-384 EDPSFVLQRNVET
+384 EDPSFVLERNVET

-409 IGIIRAKLKDRYGVS
+409 IGIIRAKLKERYGVS

-441 SEVQGKHKKQSGG
+441 SDVQGKHKKQSGG

-463 RFSPSKENF
+463 RFSPSQQNF
-472 EFSEELFGGSVPKNY
+472 EFSEELFGGSIPKNY

-495 LECMEKGPLA
+495 LECMDKGPLA

-517 DGSYHEVDSNEVSFK
+517 DGSYHDVDSNEVSFK

-592 LVAEAPQSE
+592 LLAEAPQSE

-622 FAKYEELPAHLAEK
+622 FSKYEELPAHLAEK

-646 KEHKE
+646 KEHK
-651 HK
+651 

>member
-29 ALLATKVTSRLG
+29 ALLATKVINRLG

-96 STAGAAIIMV
+96 STVSAAIIMV

-118 AWELCSEL
+118 AWELCSETD
-126 NTPKFMVLT
+126 TPKFMVLT

-158 VVTDDDE
+158 VVTDEDE

-170 AVAGADEELMEKFFN
+170 AVAGTDEALMEKFFN
-185 DEPFTEEEFT
+185 DEPFTDEEFT
-195 NGLMNGIANGDI
+195 NGLMDGIANGDI

-214 SITGDGIDE
+214 SLTGEGIDE
-223 VLRSIARYVPT
+223 VLRSISRYVPT
-234 PSRHAPY
+234 PSKHAPY
-241 IAVNA
+241 IGKNSK
-246 NDEEVEISTDV
+246 DEDVEVITDV
-257 NADPVLYVFKTIAD
+257 SADPVMYVYKTIAD

-283 SGTVKAGQEL
+283 SGTVKLGQEL
-293 YNPRSQKMEKLGSM
+293 YNPRSQKSEKLGSM
-307 FFVRGKH
+307 FFVRGKQ
-314 QEAATEVPAGDMF
+314 QENATEVPAGDMV

-332 QYTKT
+332 QHTKT
-337 GDTLCLKSKAAT
+337 GDTLCLKAKAVT
-349 LPGIQFPKPNY
+349 MPGINFPKPNY
-360 FIAVEAAEKKDEE
+360 FVAVEPAEKKDEE

-384 EDPSFVLQRNVET
+384 EDPSFILERNVET

-409 IGIIRAKLKDRYGVS
+409 IGIIRAKLKERYGVS

-441 SEVQGKHKKQSGG
+441 SDVQGKHKKQSGG

-463 RFSPSKENF
+463 RFSPSQQNF
-472 EFSEELFGGSVPKNY
+472 EFSEELFGGSIPKNY

-495 LECMEKGPLA
+495 LECMDKGPLA

-517 DGSYHEVDSNEVSFK
+517 DGSYHDVDSNEVSFK

-592 LVAEAPQSE
+592 LLAEAPQSE

-622 FAKYEELPAHLAEK
+622 FSKYEELPAHLAEK

-646 KEHKE
+646 KEHK
-651 HK
+651 